1 MKKDEVIIAINDVWS
16 PDALPEQMRVFVH
29 TDGVDALSRRGG
41 GFQCLEEEG
50 SEIDIKSTDE
60 FAVQCHQAGP
70 DEPFLAVIDVVI
82 TDDWIC
88 GTNEV
93 HHPCDRYG
101 DPILESCSWRI
112 VIPCDGGDIC
122 TEPPTANPTESPTVK
137 KTDHPT
143 GSPSESIEDVVTEP
157 PIVVNGE
164 DDDDDFI
171 FVPDCPEDVKVVKQ
185 VGVTEFPDPTEAV
198 KIVSQ
203 DLSTVTVK
211 LNQAWISPGDEMIP
225 IDHIYY
231 SFMEDTFDE
240 RCYEENLVE
249 DGTFYDEITIQCDVT
264 KPFALLAIC
273 LADDIE
279 NELLVEEDNAVVP
292 KCCHPSFP
300 PNTPVV
306 CYTVEINCVTEC
318 IEEEVKERRGLL
330 RGSGDE
336 SS

>member
-1 MKKDEVIIAINDVWS
+1 MGGECVTKSPTAAPSIAATPSPTSKPSVSPAPTFLLPDCYEGTKLIKEDSSDLEMCNYDESMVQIKDMNKDEVIIAINDVWS

-93 HHPCDRYG
+93 HHPCDRHG

-112 VIPCDGGDIC
+112 VIPCDDGDIF
-122 TEPPTANPTESPTVK
+122 
-137 KTDHPT
+137 
-143 GSPSESIEDVVTEP
+143 TEP

-211 LNQAWISPGDEMIP
+211 LNQ
-225 IDHIYY
+225 
-231 SFMEDTFDE
+231 
-240 RCYEENLVE
+240 V
-249 DGTFYDEITIQCDVT
+249 
-264 KPFALLAIC
+264 
-273 LADDIE
+273 
-279 NELLVEEDNAVVP
+279 
-292 KCCHPSFP
+292 
-300 PNTPVV
+300 
-306 CYTVEINCVTEC
+306 
-318 IEEEVKERRGLL
+318 
-330 RGSGDE
+330 
-336 SS
+336 